1 MGIEFLVC
9 LFLATVLTGTR
20 PITDMIQNLRGVEP
34 AHLAKA
40 RLRAER
46 EKERAASARAQAES
60 RRVRPGEDK
69 PTFGDVCRVYW
80 GDAMADA
87 IALHERRREQKR
99 RRLAG
104 EPPVE
109 GEKSGLLRQIKDLL
123 LRPVGEADPEPA
135 QASTPLPD
143 TAQPAG
149 PQTDAPN
156 RWNCPG
162 CGLVLIS
169 DDTADVGTT
178 CAACRTNPEPGRQP
192 DGRPPNT
199 EQGEDMPPEN
209 TAQAGGTATGDAH
222 DLESAIHQC
231 DLLEDDLTS
240 IDTSLDVIDEA
251 IDSAGT
257 ATELIEAFLT
267 SKNVDTTTVGGM
279 SAARDMLSAEHI
291 KTLIDAIAA
300 AKQGV
305 KDTREALEAMK
316 DGADEALQGADG
328 SIVNGR

>member
-1 MGIEFLVC
+1 
-9 LFLATVLTGTR
+9 
-20 PITDMIQNLRGVEP
+20 
-34 AHLAKA
+34 
-40 RLRAER
+40 
-46 EKERAASARAQAES
+46 
-60 RRVRPGEDK
+60 
-69 PTFGDVCRVYW
+69 
-80 GDAMADA
+80 
-87 IALHERRREQKR
+87 
-99 RRLAG
+99 
-104 EPPVE
+104 
-109 GEKSGLLRQIKDLL
+109 
-123 LRPVGEADPEPA
+123 
-135 QASTPLPD
+135 
-143 TAQPAG
+143 
-149 PQTDAPN
+149 
-156 RWNCPG
+156 
-162 CGLVLIS
+162 
-169 DDTADVGTT
+169 
-178 CAACRTNPEPGRQP
+178 
-192 DGRPPNT
+192 
-199 EQGEDMPPEN
+199 MPPEN